1 MRIEP
6 IQNGIVIDHLTAGVS
21 LKLYHLLGL
30 DKLDCPVALIQNAA
44 SEKMGRKD
52 IIKIGADV
60 PVDFDVIAYVDPGAT
75 VNVVKDGILKEKKTL
90 TKPRKLVNVLKCG
103 NPRCITSTEQELPHI
118 FLLSDEEKGVY
129 RCMYC
134 ETKAK

>member
-6 IQNGIVIDHLTAGVS
+6 IQNGIVIDHLTAGRS

-30 DKLDCPVALIQNAA
+30 EKMDCPVALIQNAV
-44 SEKMGRKD
+44 SEKMGCKD

-60 PVDFDVIAYVDPGAT
+60 PIDFDIIAYVDPGAT
-75 VNVVKDGILKEKKTL
+75 VNVVKDGFLCEKKSL
-90 TKPRKLVNVLKCG
+90 TKPKKLVNVLKCG
-103 NPRCITSTEQELPHI
+103 NPRCITSTEQELDHV
-118 FLLSDEEKGVY
+118 FLLSDTEEGVY

-134 ETKAK
+134 ETRAK

>member
-1 MRIEP
+1 MIIEP
-6 IQNGIVIDHLTAGVS
+6 IQNGIVIDHLTAGTS

-30 DKLDCPVALIQNAA
+30 DKLNCPVALIQNAV

-52 IIKIGADV
+52 IIKIGAEV
-60 PVDFDVIAYVDPGAT
+60 HVDFDVIAYVDPNAT
-75 VNVVKDGILKEKKTL
+75 INVVKDSTVKEKKTL
-90 TKPRKLVNVLKCG
+90 TKPKRLVNVLKCG
-103 NPRCITSTEQELPHI
+103 NPRCITSTEQELDHI
-118 FLLSDEEKGVY
+118 FLLSDDGVY